1 MANLSIREAVK
12 LFDVSRP
19 TLTKAIKNGVL
30 SGIKDES
37 GQWSIDH
44 SELARVYK
52 PRKAGVTNDGE
63 AAVANFTIQNTRD
76 SDQISQLKAALDLAE
91 ARATAAEQLAAERA
105 AHIEDLRRMLP
116 APSTT
121 PRRRWWPFG

>member
-30 SGIKDES
+30 SGAKDEK
-37 GQWSIDH
+37 GQWSIDQ
-44 SELARVYK
+44 SELVRVYK
-52 PRKAGVTNDGE
+52 PRKAEVVNGGE
-63 AAVANFTIQNTRD
+63 TDVANFTTQNTSD
-76 SDQISQLKAALDLAE
+76 SGPILQLKAALDLAE

-116 APSTT
+116 APSTA

>member
-12 LFDVSRP
+12 LFAVSRP

-30 SGIKDES
+30 SGVKDS
-37 GQWSIDH
+37 KGQWSIDQ
-44 SELARVYK
+44 SELLRVYK
-52 PRKAGVTNDGE
+52 PRKAEAENNGE
-63 AAVANFTIQNTRD
+63 VAVENFTTQNTPD
-76 SDQISQLKAALDLAE
+76 SDQILQLKAALDLAE
-91 ARATAAEQLAAERA
+91 ARAIAAEQLAAERA